1 MEEQA
6 NTNMNTP
13 KKVYFETLGCKTNQ
27 YESEALAA
35 LFAEAGYDYTEDID
49 EADVCVVNTCT
60 VTHVSDRK
68 SRQVIRRVAGA
79 KKKDAVL
86 VVCGCYAQ
94 VAYCRKPL

>member
-79 KKKDAVL
+79 KK
-86 VVCGCYAQ
+86 
-94 VAYCRKPL
+94 